1 MTHLNFSVPSSIKK
15 PNQDKLKEILPL
27 TEKLKMKLLE
37 RYKSE
42 YTQFLANKEAERV
55 REAEQAKEA
64 LKNKVSR
71 ENVHKSVKDF
81 TSSHFSIRNQLML
94 HRRHI
99 MILLVGHRQRLTL
112 YRALRQIC

>member
-1 MTHLNFSVPSSIKK
+1 MFHCVVPSSIKK

-64 LKNKVSR
+64 LKNKVS
-71 ENVHKSVKDF
+71 SVY
-81 TSSHFSIRNQLML
+81 TNI
-94 HRRHI
+94 
-99 MILLVGHRQRLTL
+99 
-112 YRALRQIC
+112 

>member
-1 MTHLNFSVPSSIKK
+1 MIKWIAHLVPSSIKK
-15 PNQDKLKEILPL
+15 PNQEKLKEILPL

-64 LKNKVSR
+64 LKNKVS
-71 ENVHKSVKDF
+71 
-81 TSSHFSIRNQLML
+81 
-94 HRRHI
+94 
-99 MILLVGHRQRLTL
+99 
-112 YRALRQIC
+112 

>member
-1 MTHLNFSVPSSIKK
+1 MIKWITRLVPSSIKK
-15 PNQDKLKEILPL
+15 PNQEKLKEILPL

-64 LKNKVSR
+64 LKNKVSQ
-71 ENVHKSVKDF
+71 
-81 TSSHFSIRNQLML
+81 TQASSLK
-94 HRRHI
+94 
-99 MILLVGHRQRLTL
+99 RL
-112 YRALRQIC
+112 